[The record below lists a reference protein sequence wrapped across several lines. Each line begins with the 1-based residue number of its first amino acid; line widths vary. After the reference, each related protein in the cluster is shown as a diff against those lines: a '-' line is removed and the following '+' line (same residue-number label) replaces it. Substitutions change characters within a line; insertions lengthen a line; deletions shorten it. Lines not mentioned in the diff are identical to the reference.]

1 MIIEIYGLPGAGKSY
16 LLQKLNGGKSAGIV
30 SENRIKRVLIRFAKK
45 IVIFTPS
52 SCLLRKKIK
61 SVIKD
66 IPETPVY
73 YNRKKSCYIN
83 NLVMVAF
90 GYHWASH
97 RSIYMDEGII
107 HRLVSLAVNYALSIE
122 QLMELMDIFQ
132 DYLNFV
138 EVIYLKVGIE
148 ECMDSIRKRNRHK
161 VEMDELSDNDL
172 RHLLSD
178 YQKCFDAINKKYE
191 YITVTRNDYEHL
203 ERLLK

>member
-16 LLQKLNGGKSAGIV
+16 LLQRLNGGKSTGIV
-30 SENRIKRVLIRFAKK
+30 SENWIKRVLIRFVKK

-61 SVIKD
+61 SVIKN
-66 IPETPVY
+66 IPEIPVY
-73 YNRKKSCYIN
+73 YNRRKSCYIN

-90 GYHWASH
+90 GYHWAGH

-107 HRLVSLAVNYALSIE
+107 HRLVSLAVNYALPIE

-132 DYLNFV
+132 DYLNFA
-138 EVIYLKVGIE
+138 EVIYLNASIE